1 MQIICFVQAK
11 TLLRK
16 GSYTTSLKIMDNI
29 FWTGYSNDQRH
40 ASINTIKTVATK
52 YGDIVDFKLF
62 SDISLTMTI
71 EVKEINIDQLYNEL
85 ANTIGMDKFEYLHS
99 TSKKERTVYLNIT
112 FTKSTGNLI
121 IETPAVPG

>member
-1 MQIICFVQAK
+1 ME
-11 TLLRK
+11 
-16 GSYTTSLKIMDNI
+16 NI

-71 EVKEINIDQLYNEL
+71 EVKEINVDKLYNEL
-85 ANTIGMDKFEYLHS
+85 ADTIGMDKFDYLHS
-99 TSKKERTVYLNIT
+99 TSKKERTIYLNIT

>member
-1 MQIICFVQAK
+1 
-11 TLLRK
+11 
-16 GSYTTSLKIMDNI
+16 MDNI

-71 EVKEINIDQLYNEL
+71 EVKEINVDKLYNKL
-85 ANTIGMDKFEYLHS
+85 ADTIGMDKFDYLHS